1 MRQRLQDSLRKNIEI
16 SCETE
21 RDECKNSSLFCC
33 ISKPIDFK
41 FEMWYTPS
49 LPLKKLKKE
58 SQSRNK
64 QRKSVRYDVKTAYSE
79 FDKIA
84 PQSYSHVDIIDL

>member
-1 MRQRLQDSLRKNIEI
+1 
-16 SCETE
+16 
-21 RDECKNSSLFCC
+21 
-33 ISKPIDFK
+33 
-41 FEMWYTPS
+41 MWYNPS
-49 LPLKKLKKE
+49 LPLKKLKKA

-64 QRKSVRYDVKTAYSE
+64 QRKSVRYDVKTAYSK

>member
-1 MRQRLQDSLRKNIEI
+1 MGI
-16 SCETE
+16 SVVLLAYKEAE
-21 RDECKNSSLFCC
+21 NLSFL
-33 ISKPIDFK
+33 
-41 FEMWYTPS
+41 PS
-49 LPLKKLKKE
+49 LPLKKLKKA

>member
-1 MRQRLQDSLRKNIEI
+1 MLHIKALYCSQF
-16 SCETE
+16 
-21 RDECKNSSLFCC
+21 LFAFALK
-33 ISKPIDFK
+33 I
-41 FEMWYTPS
+41 WYNPS
-49 LPLKKLKKE
+49 LPLKKLKKA

-64 QRKSVRYDVKTAYSE
+64 QRKSVRYDVKTAYSK

>member
-1 MRQRLQDSLRKNIEI
+1 MLVIANPQYRLLRVT
-16 SCETE
+16 SV
-21 RDECKNSSLFCC
+21 
-33 ISKPIDFK
+33 DF
-41 FEMWYTPS
+41 FANLRYNPS
-49 LPLKKLKKE
+49 LPLKKLKKA

-84 PQSYSHVDIIDL
+84 PQSYSYVDIIDL